1 MTIRPKNRV
10 LINWLF
16 SFVQDHSTKLWVIL
30 TLLFILFIDVPIFR
44 LLYSWQILPLYIHRF
59 VSGSKVCYIH
69 SSTTYI
75 VRTLYSLESC
85 FYILY
90 TISMAIWSL
99 SLFADVPLRSPFRRD
114 IGMAKLKY
122 SGAGVPKFLQKLCSG
137 VIFHFSCWMAFVFQ
151 FPYSGTS
158 FICFVLAVGSKEVS
172 YNFTTYSS
180 KSSSLCLL
188 YAR

>member
-1 MTIRPKNRV
+1 MYQYFVCYIHDRYCPY
-10 LINWLF
+10 ISIALF
-16 SFVQDHSTKLWVIL
+16 LAVM
-30 TLLFILFIDVPIFR
+30 
-44 LLYSWQILPLYIHRF
+44 PLYF
-59 VSGSKVCYIH
+59 VCYIH

-85 FYILY
+85 SYILY

-99 SLFADVPLRSPFRRD
+99 RLFADVPLRSPFRRD

-122 SGAGVPKFLQKLCSG
+122 SGVGVPKFVQKLCSG
-137 VIFHFSCWMAFVFQ
+137 VIFHFPCWMAFVFQ
-151 FPYSGTS
+151 FPYSGVF
-158 FICFVLAVGSKEVS
+158 FICFVLVVGSKEVS

-188 YAR
+188 NAR

>member
-1 MTIRPKNRV
+1 MCQYFVCYIHDRYCPY
-10 LINWLF
+10 ISIALF
-16 SFVQDHSTKLWVIL
+16 LAVM
-30 TLLFILFIDVPIFR
+30 
-44 LLYSWQILPLYIHRF
+44 PLYF
-59 VSGSKVCYIH
+59 VCYIH

-85 FYILY
+85 SYILY

-99 SLFADVPLRSPFRRD
+99 RLFADVPLRSPFRRD